1 MARPIIAVTD
11 SPFVNLDAAKAA
23 LGRLKPDLRTAKS
36 ASTEDIIE
44 VARDADAVLATD
56 ASLPA
61 PLIRQF
67 TRCKVIG
74 RLGLDATNID
84 LPAALAMGITV
95 TAVPDY
101 CVREV
106 SDHTMALLLALV
118 RKIPLS
124 NAYAQSGRWD
134 AAALAPIPR
143 LAGRVLGLF
152 GFGAVARQVVPKAKA
167 FGLRLAAYDPY
178 VPQDVIRSAGV
189 DGLSLNQLLAMSDFV
204 SIHAP
209 LAPPTRGLFGADTF
223 RKMKKGAMLV
233 NTAQGLLIDEA
244 ALVAALDS
252 GQLAGAALDVLAT
265 EPPLQDSPLL
275 ARDNVILTPHTG
287 FYSVEAVEELQN
299 KCASDVVRV
308 LSGEPPVYPV
318 KMV

>member
-11 SPFVNLDAAKAA
+11 SPFQNLDAAKLA
-23 LGRLKPDLRTAKS
+23 LGRLKPDLRMAKS
-36 ASTEDIIE
+36 ASAEDIAE
-44 VARDADAVLATD
+44 VARDADAVLVAD
-56 ASLPA
+56 AKLAGPV
-61 PLIRQF
+61 IRQF

-74 RLGLDATNID
+74 RLGLDAANID
-84 LPAALAMGITV
+84 LPAALAMSITV

-124 NAYAQSGRWD
+124 NGFAQSGCWD
-134 AAALAPIPR
+134 AAAVAPIPR
-143 LAGRVLGLF
+143 LAGRVLGLV
-152 GFGAVARQVVPKAKA
+152 GFGAIARQVVSKAKA
-167 FGLRLAAYDPY
+167 FGLRVVAYDPY

-189 DGLSLNQLLAMSDFV
+189 EGLSINQLLAMSDFV

-209 LAPPTRGLFGADTF
+209 LAPLTRGLFGTDTF
-223 RKMKKGAMLV
+223 RKMKKGAILV

-244 ALVAALDS
+244 SLAAALDS

-265 EPPLQDSPLL
+265 EPPAQDSPLL
-275 ARDNVILTPHTG
+275 GRENVILTPHSA
-287 FYSVEAVEELQN
+287 FYSVEAIEELQN
-299 KCASDVVRV
+299 KCASDIVRV
-308 LSGEPPVYPV
+308 LSGEAPVYPV
-318 KMV
+318 KMA